1 MLCILFSMSITHIHT
16 YRHNSPLG
24 SFPFY
29 QHTSPL
35 LLVTTLLVLSLHIA
49 LTHIHTYRHS
59 SPLVSFAP
67 SLSTNTLHHCCYPPH
82 IQRFPALPHHTAYI
96 LVSVFV
102 GFSWMVFFHPEDGPC
117 PKIWCIPFVSNI
129 IYIFWKWS
137 ERMQRRDRSWRVW
150 SEVPYNVYY
159 YYYYYNCG
167 IIKSI
172 IWRLTEHSPPMANY
186 GSRNSALSSEL
197 TELVKI
203 NSKDGICPGITA
215 SWCTLPRKAWTY

>member
-1 MLCILFSMSITHIHT
+1 MDPATLHALHSILHATNT
-16 YRHNSPLG
+16 YSHLQTQLSTCLLR
-24 SFPFY
+24 SFPFC

-102 GFSWMVFFHPEDGPC
+102 GFSWMVFFHPEDRPC
-117 PKIWCIPFVSNI
+117 PKIWCIPFISNI
-129 IYIFWKWS
+129 ICFFFG
-137 ERMQRRDRSWRVW
+137 
-150 SEVPYNVYY
+150 SEVNV
-159 YYYYYNCG
+159 C
-167 IIKSI
+167 
-172 IWRLTEHSPPMANY
+172 
-186 GSRNSALSSEL
+186 SEETVVGEFEVRYL
-197 TELVKI
+197 
-203 NSKDGICPGITA
+203 
-215 SWCTLPRKAWTY
+215 